1 MGIGFFIGLALI
13 AGGGFIQGRTIVP
26 MKYAPRC
33 RWENVWL
40 SLPYLRSCYRPSGLC
55 FSVPLNPVVIVSCR
69 FGAYPV
75 ECFPH
80 WPGLGNWY
88 DARGNWL
95 HNAGDGPRSFDRLGL
110 AASVGSLLPLLLL
123 YLGRLGSGFSLVLYA
138 AVAVMLM
145 GLAISGKAG
154 GLRQS
159 IRSAEEIASKV
170 DITAFGKENMRSGII
185 IVLPRDCYPAC

>member
-13 AGGGFIQGRTIVP
+13 AGAGFIQGRTIVP

-55 FSVPLNPVVIVSCR
+55 FSVPLNPEGIVSCR

-80 WPGLGNWY
+80 WPGLGIWY

-95 HNAGDGPRSFDRLGL
+95 HNAGDGPRSFDRFGID
-110 AASVGSLLPLLLL
+110 SVGGFVASSIATLP
-123 YLGRLGSGFSLVLYA
+123 
-138 AVAVMLM
+138 
-145 GLAISGKAG
+145 
-154 GLRQS
+154 
-159 IRSAEEIASKV
+159 RSARKWLLTCALRCCCSDAYGV
-170 DITAFGKENMRSGII
+170 SHQCQSRRTTAVNTLTGGDSFEGGHYG
-185 IVLPRDCYPAC
+185 LW